1 MRSGVAAFTVTK
13 AASATASS
21 YIGHALNM
29 ITKVVGKMNQVR
41 MAFREMLANRSSSNP
56 HVTKSAVIGNLIDQG

>member
-1 MRSGVAAFTVTK
+1 MRFGIAAFTVTK
-13 AASATASS
+13 TASATTSS
-21 YIGHALNM
+21 NIGHALNM

-56 HVTKSAVIGNLIDQG
+56 HVTKCAVIGNLIDQG